1 MDVKIAGAE
10 CARMVAQRATGG
22 GVMVR
27 GSGVDDAAR
36 SPVYA
41 DAPEMGS
48 GTPEQPGRRP
58 RRTWNGGGGRG
69 LVWTVRAIIW
79 AVLLII
85 GYRGIMAI
93 VLNETPASRS
103 GSSGTSTP
111 TGSATSSF
119 PATLA
124 EAYALQFGSAYL
136 NFNPATADQRA
147 RELAAFVPGAIS
159 GADPQLGWNGS
170 GTLKLESEQVAG
182 IAVHSSTRAVVTLLA
197 TVNNQLMEL
206 GVPIYTANGALAV
219 SGEMAWRPA
228 PAQAPLPSC
237 TPVNSDPT
245 AQAALNAQLPAFF
258 QAYASGDSA
267 TLNRFLAPGAS
278 VTGLDGS
285 LSYAGISSLSVPTG
299 GATRTITVTVTWQL
313 AGQTATV
320 TKFNSTYDMTVV
332 DQGGKWFVRSIA
344 ASTQT
349 GQAGSS

>member
-1 MDVKIAGAE
+1 MDVKISGAE
-10 CARMVAQRATGG
+10 CARMVALRATGG

-27 GSGVDDAAR
+27 GSGVDDAER
-36 SPVYA
+36 STVYE
-41 DAPEMGS
+41 DAPELGG
-48 GTPEQPGRRP
+48 GTPGRPGRRP
-58 RRTWNGGGGRG
+58 RRSWNGGGGRW

-170 GTLKLESEQVAG
+170 GVLKLESEQVARMVTT
-182 IAVHSSTRAVVTLLA
+182 ARVHHPGHRQQPAHGAGRA
-197 TVNNQLMEL
+197 
-206 GVPIYTANGALAV
+206 
-219 SGEMAWRPA
+219 
-228 PAQAPLPSC
+228 
-237 TPVNSDPT
+237 
-245 AQAALNAQLPAFF
+245 
-258 QAYASGDSA
+258 
-267 TLNRFLAPGAS
+267 
-278 VTGLDGS
+278 GLH
-285 LSYAGISSLSVPTG
+285 
-299 GATRTITVTVTWQL
+299 
-313 AGQTATV
+313 
-320 TKFNSTYDMTVV
+320 
-332 DQGGKWFVRSIA
+332 
-344 ASTQT
+344 
-349 GQAGSS
+349 